1 MASKVPFSTIP
12 QLFTNLFAHYKG
24 KNKSVFGFKPSPN
37 VPFTSLSYDH
47 FIEDVNELAS
57 FMIETGIEKGDRVAI
72 LSENRY
78 EWAVVDVALHF
89 VGGVNV
95 ALYSTLPADQC
106 EYILQDS
113 TAKLFFVS
121 TGIQLKKA
129 IDVFENCKELKAVIA
144 FEEPKNKSYLE
155 KDFIRLFD
163 SVKEEGKK
171 EYAKNYAEIEKR
183 INAVKEDDLAT
194 LIYTSGTTGKPK
206 GAMLTHANICTNVHS
221 SLARIPVQET
231 DRLLSFLPLCHAFER
246 TGGYYAVLAAGA
258 EIYYAESVD
267 TVAKNLPEVNP
278 TIVVSVPRLFEK
290 VYNTVMK
297 SAMEGSNVKKA
308 IFNWALEVGEK
319 YWQGKRGII
328 SIQKNLADKLV
339 FQKLKDRTGGNI
351 RFFISGGAALNA
363 DVAKFFFSAGLP
375 IAEGYGLTET
385 SPVVSAN
392 PVGAE
397 RLGTVG
403 HVFPEVT
410 IGIQRLSD
418 SKIIAAVK
426 GEDYPTSISSEEG
439 EIICKGPNIMKGY
452 WGQPE
457 ATADVIDKDGWFHT
471 GDVGRFDDGYLRIT
485 DRIKHMIVNAGG
497 KNIYPGPIEDSL
509 KTSTWVDQVVLLG
522 EKKNFITALIVPDFE
537 QLKTYASQQ
546 GISYKDY
553 SDLINKPEI
562 VAIFDK
568 EVKTFSRSMA
578 SHEKIRK
585 FKLLAGEFT
594 VDSGELTPTMKVKR
608 KNIEKNYETIIND
621 MYKDDNV

>member
-194 LIYTSGTTGKPK
+194 LIYTSGTTG
-206 GAMLTHANICTNVHS
+206 
-221 SLARIPVQET
+221 
-231 DRLLSFLPLCHAFER
+231 
-246 TGGYYAVLAAGA
+246 
-258 EIYYAESVD
+258 
-267 TVAKNLPEVNP
+267 
-278 TIVVSVPRLFEK
+278 
-290 VYNTVMK
+290 
-297 SAMEGSNVKKA
+297 
-308 IFNWALEVGEK
+308 
-319 YWQGKRGII
+319 
-328 SIQKNLADKLV
+328 
-339 FQKLKDRTGGNI
+339 
-351 RFFISGGAALNA
+351 
-363 DVAKFFFSAGLP
+363 
-375 IAEGYGLTET
+375 
-385 SPVVSAN
+385 
-392 PVGAE
+392 
-397 RLGTVG
+397 
-403 HVFPEVT
+403 
-410 IGIQRLSD
+410 
-418 SKIIAAVK
+418 
-426 GEDYPTSISSEEG
+426 
-439 EIICKGPNIMKGY
+439 
-452 WGQPE
+452 
-457 ATADVIDKDGWFHT
+457 
-471 GDVGRFDDGYLRIT
+471 
-485 DRIKHMIVNAGG
+485 
-497 KNIYPGPIEDSL
+497 
-509 KTSTWVDQVVLLG
+509 
-522 EKKNFITALIVPDFE
+522 
-537 QLKTYASQQ
+537 
-546 GISYKDY
+546 
-553 SDLINKPEI
+553 
-562 VAIFDK
+562 
-568 EVKTFSRSMA
+568 
-578 SHEKIRK
+578 
-585 FKLLAGEFT
+585 
-594 VDSGELTPTMKVKR
+594 
-608 KNIEKNYETIIND
+608 
-621 MYKDDNV
+621 